1 MTAVQSRQSGPEAAL
16 SERPPNELLGQLLTT
31 LIASLDE
38 EALDTLA
45 ETLATRLADHRATT
59 GSALLTPAQA
69 AALLSVHPKTLTRAA
84 AAGRVMGAVRVG
96 RAWRFAAAELSL
108 APPRP
113 VTTLRT
119 SSPLPRRPR
128 AGHGATASIRGERSG
143 PSGPSNN
150 VRLTQR

>member
-1 MTAVQSRQSGPEAAL
+1 MTAVQFRQPGAEL
-16 SERPPNELLGQLLTT
+16 PPAEQPTDQLLGRLLTT

-38 EALDTLA
+38 GALDTLA
-45 ETLATRLADHRATT
+45 ETLATRLADHRAAT

-113 VTTLRT
+113 VMPLRA
-119 SSPLPRRPR
+119 SPPVPRRPR
-128 AGHGATASIRGERSG
+128 AGHGAAASIRGQRSG

-150 VRLTQR
+150 VRVTQR